1 MNSRVL
7 TWDNHPVV
15 KASAGDEAALQ
26 ILLENYRPILQ
37 QIAFRQLRNA
47 EDANDAVQETL
58 LRAFRALPTFD
69 AARCIK
75 PWLFRICHNCC
86 VDILRAR
93 KLLGEPIES
102 HELTLADPRV
112 DIADIAEGE
121 AENRMVVDAINRLPD
136 PYRDIIV
143 MRHFRHMEVNEIA
156 DRLNAPEGTV
166 KSWLFRARTLL
177 RKDLAPMFA

>member
-37 QIAFRQLRNA
+37 QIAYRQLRNS

-75 PWLFRICHNCC
+75 PWLCRICHNCC
-86 VDILRAR
+86 IDILRAR

-112 DIADIAEGE
+112 DIAELAEGE
-121 AENRMVVDAINRLPD
+121 AENQLVMEAINRLPD